1 MVKKPQIDNDEINL
15 TELMLTVWEGKWK
28 IAVVVVISFIAA
40 ISYQSNQT
48 NNFTA
53 TTEIKPI
60 SSLILKKYSTFNNLI
75 SSDPEIATDANITIT
90 RDNSINFL
98 GTVPKITRE
107 SFFNTYIDIL
117 QDGSFIQNGIHKFDL
132 LEASQYSDEQKYNE
146 AIIMLASSVKI
157 LTPLISKDK
166 NGKLENSYH
175 TIEFVYDDV
184 EKWISVL
191 KYLDEVTNKLV
202 KETILVEY
210 NNILL
215 SLKEK
220 QKYALEDIST
230 KINNYL
236 IDYEREVSDR
246 ISYLKEQS
254 EIAKKLGIEKNTIE
268 VQTFGN
274 EKTLLSNVK
283 TDSPFYLRGYE
294 AIDKEIELIELRENK
309 KAFVIGLF
317 ELEKKKRAIEQSRI
331 IERTKLAISSVL
343 LMDKD
348 KFSAATI
355 DAITTKFEYK
365 DNNRLRVLS
374 IVIGLIAGVFYVII
388 SNTFQSHRV
397 IRKKD

>member
-309 KAFVIGLF
+309 KAFVRGLF

>member
-1 MVKKPQIDNDEINL
+1 MVKKPQTDNDEINL

-309 KAFVIGLF
+309 KAFVRGLF

-355 DAITTKFEYK
+355 EAITTKFEYK